1 MTRKRMTLRRNS
13 RRRAMV
19 VRTGAAMTAVTRVK
33 TVEMAAAEA
42 TTTAATTMAMRAATE
57 RAMVAAMVG
66 AATAMSVAGRHQ
78 RKY

>member
-1 MTRKRMTLRRNS
+1 
-13 RRRAMV
+13 MV